1 MANPRKAP
9 RPSKAKPLLGGFV
22 VEYKKIGTNRWVF
35 ANGKEVGKIE
45 PMIPTVLGKWA
56 FIPIA
61 GYETISK
68 DPFKEILYGKTIG
81 DVRRRLAWTLTRKE
95 RRKLLGLPEEE

>member
-22 VEYKKIGTNRWVF
+22 VEYKKIRGDRWVF

-45 PMIPTVLGKWA
+45 PMLSAAGKWA
-56 FIPIA
+56 FIPIQ

-68 DPFKEILYGKTIG
+68 DPFKEIIWGKTIG
-81 DVRRRLAWTLTRKE
+81 DVRRSIARKLTRKE
-95 RRKLLGLPEEE
+95 RMKLLGLTDG

>member
-22 VEYKKIGTNRWVF
+22 VEYKRIGTNRWVF

-45 PMIPTVLGKWA
+45 PMLSAAGKWA
-56 FIPIA
+56 FIPIQ

-68 DPFKEILYGKTIG
+68 DPFKEIIWGKTIG
-81 DVRRRLAWTLTRKE
+81 DVRRSIARKLTRKE
-95 RRKLLGLPEEE
+95 RMKLLGLTDG